1 MRHAE
6 AHDGTVA
13 GRGTARGAEQPDSV
27 VSRARTALYE
37 NGPYVFLIGAY
48 VLASMLILPWYGRRI
63 PYTLGQTLPTPA
75 ILLAFYLA
83 VTFLVAIVVD
93 VFAARRPPFSLDTWR
108 GMIRRRLGIRRIVG
122 AVIVVLTLPVLLNA
136 MAGFRLA
143 LTDIKPFTY
152 DELFMVWDRVLHLG
166 RHPWEWLQP
175 LIGHPEITRF
185 IDLGYLNG
193 WILMMW
199 GCNLWQAV
207 HGKEPLRLQYFLSF
221 AACWILLG
229 SLAAVLLSSAGPVYY
244 GRVTGLADPYL
255 PLIDYL
261 NSVDAVTPL
270 VAVEHHEQLWL
281 RYRTWGGITAMP
293 SMHIAITT
301 IVALVLIRHRAWLAV
316 VAVPLWLFMMI
327 ASVHLGWHY
336 AIDGYASAIGAG
348 SIWYLSGRISRWW
361 LSRRPGLL
369 PDSKA
374 RTGAGQATHAV

>member
-1 MRHAE
+1 MRPAK
-6 AHDGTVA
+6 AHDRTA
-13 GRGTARGAEQPDSV
+13 DARGTTHGAGQPDSV
-27 VSRARTALYE
+27 ISSARAALYE
-37 NGPYVFLIGAY
+37 NGPYVLLIGAY
-48 VLASMLILPWYGRRI
+48 VLASMLILPLFDRRI
-63 PYTLGQTLPTPA
+63 PYTLRETLPTPL
-75 ILLAFYLA
+75 ILLALYLVA
-83 VTFLVAIVVD
+83 TFLVAIVVD

-108 GMIRRRLGIRRIVG
+108 GLIRRRLGTRRIVG
-122 AVIVVLTLPVLLNA
+122 AVIVVLTLPVLMNA

-143 LTDIKPFTY
+143 LTDIKPFAY

-166 RHPWEWLQP
+166 RHPWEWLHP
-175 LIGHPEITRF
+175 LVGHPAVTRF
-185 IDLGYLNG
+185 IDMGYLNG

-221 AACWILLG
+221 TACWILLG

-261 NSVDAVTPL
+261 NSVDAATPL

-301 IVALVLIRHRAWLAV
+301 IVALVLIRHRAWLTV

-327 ASVHLGWHY
+327 ASIHLGWHY

-348 SIWYLSGRISRWW
+348 VIWYLSGRIARWW
-361 LSRRPGLL
+361 LGRRPGSL
-369 PDSKA
+369 PDYDFRPNDGRA
-374 RTGAGQATHAV
+374 AHAI